1 MERSGRLVRDDGET
15 NDGETLAW
23 KRVEGEGATVLWLG
37 GFRSDMGGSKAQALA
52 DWAQAKG
59 RSYLRFDYFGHGES
73 SGAFVDGTIGR
84 WRADAL
90 AVIDALTTGP
100 LVLVGSSMGGWIAC
114 LAALAR
120 PERIKAVVLVAPAA
134 DFTDKLIEPELDDDA
149 RAAIDRDG
157 VWIRESDYGDG
168 DPITRQLLQEGR
180 AWSILPGPVE
190 ITAPLRVLQGLADP
204 DVPWRHAFNL
214 ALSWAGEDVVFS
226 LIRDGD
232 HRLSRP
238 QDLRRLIAAVE
249 DVAA

>member
-1 MERSGRLVRDDGET
+1 MELSGRLARD
-15 NDGETLAW
+15 DGETLAW
-23 KRVEGEGATVLWLG
+23 KRVEGDGAIVLWLG

-59 RSYLRFDYFGHGES
+59 HSYLRFDYFGHGES

-90 AVIDALTTGP
+90 AVIDELTTRP

-120 PERIKAVVLVAPAA
+120 PERIKALVLIAPAA
-134 DFTDKLIEPELDDDA
+134 DFTDKLIESELDDDA

-157 VWIRESDYGDG
+157 VWVRTSDYGDG

-190 ITAPLRVLQGLADP
+190 IMAPLRVLQGMADP

-238 QDLRRLIAAVE
+238 QDLQRLIAAVE
-249 DVAA
+249 EVVV

>member
-1 MERSGRLVRDDGET
+1 LIPVERFGRLTRD
-15 NDGETLAW
+15 DGETLAW
-23 KRVEGEGATVLWLG
+23 KRVEGEGPTVLWLG
-37 GFRSDMGGSKAQALA
+37 GFRSDMGGSKAQALT
-52 DWAQAKG
+52 DWALAKG

-73 SGAFVDGTIGR
+73 SGAFIDGTIGR

-90 AVIDALTTGP
+90 AVIDDLTTGP

-120 PERIKAVVLVAPAA
+120 PERIKALVLIAPAA

-149 RAAIDRDG
+149 RAAVDRDG
-157 VWIRESDYGDG
+157 VWVRPSDYGDG

-190 ITAPLRVLQGLADP
+190 IATPLRVLQGMADP

-214 ALSWAGEDVVFS
+214 SLSWAGEDVVFS

-238 QDLRRLIAAVE
+238 QDLHRLIAAVE
-249 DVAA
+249 EVV

>member
-1 MERSGRLVRDDGET
+1 LERSGALVRDDGER
-15 NDGETLAW
+15 LAW
-23 KRVEGEGATVLWLG
+23 RRVEGDGPTVVWLG

-52 DWAQAKG
+52 DWAVAKG
-59 RSYLRFDYFGHGES
+59 RDYLSFDYFGHGES
-73 SGAFVDGTIGR
+73 SGDFVDGTIGR
-84 WRADAL
+84 WRGDAL
-90 AVIDALTTGP
+90 AVIDDLTTGP

-120 PERIKAVVLVAPAA
+120 PDRIKALVLIAPAA
-134 DFTDKLIEPELDDDA
+134 DMTDKLIEPELDDDA
-149 RAAIDRDG
+149 RAAIARDG
-157 VWIRESDYGDG
+157 VWVRPSGYGDG
-168 DPITRQLLQEGR
+168 DPITRDLLQEGR

-190 ITAPLRVLQGLADP
+190 ITAPLRVLQGMADP

-214 ALSWAGEDVVFS
+214 ALSWAGDDVVFS

-249 DVAA
+249 EAA